1 MFRWFRHQHV
11 IFDCDSTLSRI
22 EGIDQLAEIA
32 GVTAQVKEM
41 TDAAMAGEI
50 ALEEVYGKRLE
61 LIKPTQDDILKL
73 KQAYKNT
80 ATQHAQTV
88 VELLKSHGHDVY
100 IVSGG
105 LMEPVREFGISIGV
119 PEQNIKAVGVNYN
132 QLSGQWWL
140 NNQSHSDWSPEY
152 LNFHQTPLTL
162 SQGKKTIIC
171 ELIDSKPGRR
181 MLIGDGMSDLL
192 AASEV
197 DTFIGYGGVICRDN
211 VACQSEVFIECESL
225 SPILVLAGGQQ
236 LIESLKHTEPELHT
250 QALNCLQQAVQ
261 FKHTEVRDYLVNL
274 YNPNQRKNNV

>member
-22 EGIDQLAEIA
+22 EGIDELAEIA
-32 GVTAQVKEM
+32 GVTKQVKQM
-41 TDAAMAGEI
+41 TDQAMAGEI

-80 ATQHAQTV
+80 ATLHAQSV
-88 VELLKSHGHDVY
+88 IELLKAHDHDVY

-119 PEQNIKAVGVNYN
+119 PEQNIKAVGVDYN

-140 NNQSHSDWSPEY
+140 NNQSQNDWSPEY
-152 LNFHQTPLTL
+152 LSFHQTPLTL
-162 SQGKKTIIC
+162 SEGKKTIIC
-171 ELIDSKPGRR
+171 ELTDSKPGRR

-192 AASEV
+192 AASQV
-197 DTFIGYGGVICRDN
+197 DTFVGYGGVISRDN
-211 VACQSEVFIECESL
+211 VASESEIFIKCESL
-225 SPILVLAGGQQ
+225 SPILALAGGGQ
-236 LIESLKHTEPELHT
+236 LIESLKQSEPGLHT

-261 FKHTEVRDYLVNL
+261 FKHTEVKNYLINL
-274 YNPNQRKNNV
+274 YNQRNDDV